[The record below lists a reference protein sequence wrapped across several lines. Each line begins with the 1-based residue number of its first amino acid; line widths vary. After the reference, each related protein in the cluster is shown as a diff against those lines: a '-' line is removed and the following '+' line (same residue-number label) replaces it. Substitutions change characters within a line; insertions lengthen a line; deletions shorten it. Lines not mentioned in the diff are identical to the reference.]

1 MTSPRANPSIAP
13 AGEAPPPPINR
24 WALHAAVA
32 AGLVALLDERHDA
45 LAQMGLFA
53 AAAGLNSARTGRFFG
68 RHWGLAKGLYLAL
81 SVPVF
86 LWLADFRRSADELL
100 FIRGLYYVLLGAVY
114 LLPFLR
120 VSSAR
125 DLRRVAL
132 VLAACFFIAATYF
145 HSGLFSIALLASA
158 FALIWAFHSLRP
170 AGGGWGLRAAGSHLL
185 ASVLGAVIL
194 FLIFPRAWFGNPAS
208 VIKYGGR
215 DQVSPALANQQQV
228 AEVGMSTR
236 RDMLQLAHLI
246 DFSRGNVEVL
256 KVRLTVETNGA
267 RFSATNSMYLRAA
280 IFENYLNGNWFARQ
294 GFKTRRDEDDGR
306 RDGWIGLSRQTETT
320 NGLRLRQLIQMEPM
334 EDICFCL
341 PDPVAIRSAKIRYDS
356 RGLLA
361 FANKFLRTME
371 YEVVSELPSPMSL
384 PALDASPPPKA
395 PPMPGAALY
404 VPSDLRPLLNRVVG
418 TWHLT
423 GGPARQARQI
433 CANLQ
438 TQFEYGPAS
447 FLPVDGVDPV
457 RFFLTG
463 SRSGYCT
470 HFATVLALMARSIGL
485 PARVATGF
493 HFAGPP
499 SPDGAYH
506 LYERN
511 AHAWTEIFFPG
522 HGWVIFDPTP
532 TEARPSAER
541 TSGDNPLWSVLA
553 KLMRVHD
560 QLSDYDTLD
569 QRKVMTQ
576 LRGVVRTS
584 AAWWKPRLLSPWT
597 WLGLGGTGA
606 IAWIGFRQLP
616 LRQRRRVGQW
626 LAGRPTLSSVPF
638 YADLLWLLDRRG
650 LPKPPVLTGQE
661 FAAAMDGRLAAP
673 EIAGLTRQFYR
684 VKYGGVTL
692 SPEETREIARQ
703 LNHLEATLR
712 AKPSLGR
719 LDAGLLPDGG
729 TPQGRNPR

>member
-1 MTSPRANPSIAP
+1 MMSPRANRSGAP
-13 AGEAPPPPINR
+13 GEDPNPPMNR
-24 WALHAAVA
+24 WALHAAIA
-32 AGLVALLDERHDA
+32 AGLVSLLDERWDG

-53 AAAGLNSARTGRFFG
+53 VAAGLNSAWMGRFLG
-68 RHWGLAKGLYLAL
+68 GGWGLAKGLYLAV
-81 SVPVF
+81 SGPVF
-86 LWLADFRRSADELL
+86 LWLADPRRTADELL
-100 FIRGLYYVLLGAVY
+100 FIRVLYYVLLGAVY

-145 HSGLFSIALLASA
+145 HSGLFLTALLASA

-170 AGGGWGLRAAGSHLL
+170 AGGGLGFRVAASHLA
-185 ASVLGAVIL
+185 ASVLGGVVL
-194 FLIFPRAWFGNPAS
+194 FLIFPRAWFGSPAS
-208 VIKYGGR
+208 VVKYGGK
-215 DQVSPALANQQQV
+215 DQVSPALASQQQV
-228 AEVGMSTR
+228 AEVGPSSR

-246 DFSRGNVEVL
+246 DFSRGNAEVVKL
-256 KVRLTVETNGA
+256 RLSLETNGA
-267 RFSATNSMYLRAA
+267 RFYATNSMYLRAA

-294 GFKTRRDEDDGR
+294 FYRTRRDEDDGR
-306 RDGWIGLSRQTETT
+306 RDAWVWLPGPTDHT
-320 NGLRLRQLIQMEPM
+320 NGLRLRQQIQMEPM
-334 EDICFCL
+334 EDICYSL
-341 PDPVAIRSAKIRYDS
+341 PDPVAIKSPKIRYDP
-356 RGLLA
+356 RGILA
-361 FANKFLRTME
+361 FANKFLRTVE
-371 YEVVSELPSPMSL
+371 YEVVSELPSSMSQ
-384 PALDASPPPKA
+384 PGLDASPPQKA
-395 PPMPGAALY
+395 PGSPGATLY
-404 VPSDLRPLLNRVVG
+404 VPSDLRPLLSRVIG

-423 GGPARQARQI
+423 GGPARQARQL

-447 FLPVDGVDPV
+447 FLPVDGIDPV
-457 RFFLTG
+457 RYFLTG

-499 SPDGAYH
+499 SSDGAYH

-532 TEARPSAER
+532 TESRPTAER
-541 TSGDNPLWSVLA
+541 TSGDNPLLGLLA

-576 LRGVVRTS
+576 LRGVVLTS
-584 AAWWKPRLLSPWT
+584 IAWWKPRLVSPWT
-597 WLGLGGTGA
+597 WLGLGGA
-606 IAWIGFRQLP
+606 CALAWIGFRRLP
-616 LRQRRRVGQW
+616 LRQRRRVRQW
-626 LAGRPTLSSVPF
+626 LAGRPALSSVPF
-638 YADLLWLLDRRG
+638 YDDLLWLLDRRG
-650 LPKPPVLTGQE
+650 LAKPPVLTGQE
-661 FAAAMDGRLAAP
+661 FAAHLQGRVAAP

-692 SPEETREIARQ
+692 SAEEAREIARQ
-703 LNHLEATLR
+703 LNHLEA
-712 AKPSLGR
+712 SLK
-719 LDAGLLPDGG
+719 LAEK
-729 TPQGRNPR
+729 